1 MHGKASIRRT
11 TLGSLALV
19 RPVLPRLRPGGSF
32 APVFVGS
39 GAKPGPGQSG
49 LATLAQAS
57 QRTSQPPSQM
67 GCQNQR
73 TSQPPSQNPLP
84 EPARTTAPQPAVML
98 ARAKT
103 HPSNF
108 PASGKSKQTSQKHQD
123 NQDGAVQS
131 FIVVRIA
138 CLYGLQVLCACC
150 RGSEAPAGPT
160 SATYTGRTA
169 SYLYSRANSYV
180 VRQSTITS
188 YVQITCTTHPSDS

>member
-57 QRTSQPPSQM
+57 QRTSQPPARR
-67 GCQNQR
+67 CQNER
-73 TSQPPSQNPLP
+73 TIQPPSQNPLQ

-98 ARAKT
+98 ARAET

-108 PASGKSKQTSQKHQD
+108 PASG
-123 NQDGAVQS
+123 
-131 FIVVRIA
+131 
-138 CLYGLQVLCACC
+138 
-150 RGSEAPAGPT
+150 
-160 SATYTGRTA
+160 
-169 SYLYSRANSYV
+169 
-180 VRQSTITS
+180 
-188 YVQITCTTHPSDS
+188 

>member
-57 QRTSQPPSQM
+57 QRTSQPPARW
-67 GCQNQR
+67 CQNQR

-98 ARAKT
+98 ARAET

-108 PASGKSKQTSQKHQD
+108 PALGKSKQTSQKHQN
-123 NQDGAVQS
+123 NQDKAVQS
-131 FIVVRIA
+131 FFVVRITY
-138 CLYGLQVLCACC
+138 LYGLQVLYTCY
-150 RGSEAPAGPT
+150 RGSEVPAGPT

-169 SYLYSRANSYV
+169 SYLYNRANSYV
-180 VRQSTITS
+180 I
-188 YVQITCTTHPSDS
+188 